1 MKWGD
6 FPVNR
11 AYLYRFESNGKH
23 KLNRFPDLN
32 EERIAPELSR
42 WCEGAELDA
51 LHTVVLRIKRSTPLD
66 AFVRKMTDA
75 GIAVES
81 SGRGSTTAVVTCEQ
95 LARLS
100 NSEEIVSITE
110 PREMYMKFAATRR

>member
-1 MKWGD
+1 M
-6 FPVNR
+6 
-11 AYLYRFESNGKH
+11 
-23 KLNRFPDLN
+23 NRFPDIN
-32 EERIAPELSR
+32 EKRVAPGLSR

-51 LHTVVLRIKRSTPLD
+51 LHTVVLRIKRSIPLD

-75 GIAVES
+75 GITIES
-81 SGRGSTTAVVTCEQ
+81 SGRGGTTAVVTGEQ

-110 PREMYMKFAATRR
+110 PREMYTKFAATRR